1 MNVHILASLHFL
13 TLLPLSLVSRAYVL
27 PFLLLYGLSHM
38 LSPLEAP
45 EICTPMEEHGY
56 DPVFPTPLT
65 TCSLAH
71 REFLCQTTLTNKKY
85 FINCKAANSLNKG
98 ETIFVGLVEFQ
109 VLITL

>member
-1 MNVHILASLHFL
+1 MTAQFSHPLASLAAQCLITEMNVHILASLHFL

-56 DPVFPTPLT
+56 DPVFPIP
-65 TCSLAH
+65 H
-71 REFLCQTTLTNKKY
+71 R
-85 FINCKAANSLNKG
+85 AKG
-98 ETIFVGLVEFQ
+98 YSQNIH
-109 VLITL
+109 